1 LQTGQLTR
9 SSALSQVAGIFD
21 GLDVMEATR
30 IDHKWRI
37 GAFLNF
43 LEQEP
48 LGPNCYLNFKRY
60 LATRTDLSIST
71 KNKYLVSAR
80 VLLRE
85 LTRRGDLDRDLTLN
99 VRLFQQSKKHKRE
112 GVTAKEMARLGAYLA
127 SLEPSPATARLRAL
141 VALLALQGLRQ
152 IEVQRLDIAELDF
165 VARTALVRG
174 KGRDDKEPV
183 DLHPLTVQAL
193 RSYLKAARLADGPLL
208 PGRQRGG
215 CAERMTVRAIY
226 KLVAKA
232 FAATGIDK
240 TPHGLRHYFTT
251 TLLEQYHGD
260 LLEVR
265 RYTRHQ
271 GNEMLSIYDD
281 RRRQQADLPR
291 YYEAFSGVTL

>member
-1 LQTGQLTR
+1 MSNTELAPISVLDR
-9 SSALSQVAGIFD
+9 AAGIFD
-21 GLDVMEATR
+21 ALDVSEATR
-30 IDHKWRI
+30 ADHKWRI
-37 GAFLNF
+37 GAFLHF
-43 LEQEP
+43 LERES
-48 LGPNCYLNFKRY
+48 LGPDCYLNFKRY

-112 GVTAKEMARLGAYLA
+112 GVTREEMRRLGAYLG
-127 SLEPSPATARLRAL
+127 SLGPSPATARLRAL

-152 IEVQRLDIAELDF
+152 IEVQRLDIADLDF

-183 DLHPLTVQAL
+183 DLHPLTIQAL
-193 RSYLKAARLADGPLL
+193 RDYLRAARLADGPLF
-208 PGRQRGG
+208 PGRKRNSYS
-215 CAERMTVRAIY
+215 ERMTVRAIY
-226 KLVAKA
+226 KLVAQA
-232 FAATGIDK
+232 FAAAGIDK
-240 TPHGLRHYFTT
+240 TPH
-251 TLLEQYHGD
+251 
-260 LLEVR
+260 
-265 RYTRHQ
+265 

-291 YYEAFSGVTL
+291 YYDAFSGVTL